1 MAFTKD
7 IIERAWNLSGDQC
20 QCERSFHDH
29 QGRCPTKLIW
39 EDRGNH
45 AKSTGWQAH
54 SKTNAY
60 RGLSDCE
67 ILCLACFDTIL

>member
-1 MAFTKD
+1 MAFTEE
-7 IIERAWNLSGDQC
+7 IIERSWNMAQNQC

-29 QGRCPTKLIW
+29 QGKCKKQLVW

-45 AKSTGWQAH
+45 DTPTGWQAH
-54 SKTNAY
+54 SLSSAF

-67 ILCLACFDTIL
+67 ILCLECFDTIL

>member
-7 IIERAWNLSGDQC
+7 IVERAWALSKGQC

-29 QGRCPTKLIW
+29 DGRCPNELVW

-45 AKSTGWQAH
+45 DKPTGWQDH
-54 SKTNAY
+54 SKSSAY

-67 ILCLACFDTIL
+67 ILCLKCFDSIW